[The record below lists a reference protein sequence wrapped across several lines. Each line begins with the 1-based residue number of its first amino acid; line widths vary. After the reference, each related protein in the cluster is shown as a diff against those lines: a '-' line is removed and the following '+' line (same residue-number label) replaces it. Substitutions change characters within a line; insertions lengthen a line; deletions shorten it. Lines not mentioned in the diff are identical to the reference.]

1 MPTNL
6 RSAYSAHEYTSLY
19 SNIQRSS
26 GSGSTI
32 WESPLPADIVIEA
45 LVSVLIVSTGLVLG
59 ADKLKPVS
67 WSVWAGEI
75 ERQGG
80 AKNPFLF
87 LEERYG
93 FWDIRVSFL
102 DSFLQ
107 VAFLI
112 LRVQAKRKVFANW
125 IRGDAEEG
133 K

>member
-1 MPTNL
+1 M
-6 RSAYSAHEYTSLY
+6 
-19 SNIQRSS
+19 
-26 GSGSTI
+26 
-32 WESPLPADIVIEA
+32 IEA